1 MVISRGRDGLE
12 GVDNRGGD
20 AWLVGVRKF
29 EIPESGPKRKLLDAA
44 ERYVVDKG
52 FDLVSVRDITGAA
65 GANVAAVNYHFG
77 SREGLMAA
85 VVQHVMEPLNEERL
99 RVLGGLKGGMEEI
112 VGGYVRG
119 VFGAAA
125 ASGMD
130 LMFYM
135 RLVGRVVVLPD
146 EALVA
151 EMAEARGVVSERYSE
166 AIVRNI
172 SKGRADEVDL
182 AWRFYE
188 MGLGQALVNLREGD
202 DAAVL
207 AGQWI
212 DIGVRIFGQVKE
224 GGKAKKADNQ
234 GMLFDF

>member
-1 MVISRGRDGLE
+1 MMKWKSWKGF
-12 GVDNRGGD
+12 DNRGWN
-20 AWLVGVRKF
+20 ACLGVVREF
-29 EIPESGPKRKLLDAA
+29 EIPETGPKRKLLDAA
-44 ERYVVDKG
+44 ERHVVERG
-52 FDLVSVRDITGAA
+52 FDVVSVRDITGAA

-77 SREGLMAA
+77 SREGLLAL
-85 VVQHVMEPLNEERL
+85 VVRHVMEPLNEKRL
-99 RVLGGLKGGMEEI
+99 NVLGGLKGGMEEI

-119 VFGAAA
+119 LLGAAA
-125 ASGMD
+125 ESGMD
-130 LMFYM
+130 MLFYM

-146 EALVA
+146 EALTG
-151 EMAEARGVVSERYSE
+151 EMAETRGLVSARFCE

-172 SKGRADEVDL
+172 SKSRADEVGL

-202 DAAVL
+202 DPAVL

-212 DIGVRIFGQVKE
+212 EIGVRIFGQVKE

-234 GMLFDF
+234 GMLFEF